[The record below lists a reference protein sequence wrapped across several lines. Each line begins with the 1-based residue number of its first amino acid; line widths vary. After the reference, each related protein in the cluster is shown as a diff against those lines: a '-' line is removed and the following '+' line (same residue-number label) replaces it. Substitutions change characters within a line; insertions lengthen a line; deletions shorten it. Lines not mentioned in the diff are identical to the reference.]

1 MAYVMKSRPSSPAL
15 ALLAS
20 AFLVACGG
28 GGGTSKGESQSG
40 ALDMSAVAVAASPSA
55 LPDGWYRDAVFA
67 EIYVRGYQD
76 SDGDGQGDIDGL
88 ISRLDYLADL
98 GVRGIWLMPVFA
110 SGDHD
115 HGYGVVDYRKVEAE
129 FGGEAALKRL
139 IDAAHARGIGVL
151 LDYVMNHSSSSNPL
165 FHDSTYGL
173 ENKRDWYMWRREDPG
188 WFWWVPSPWRPLSN
202 AYYYGPFDVAMPDFN
217 LKNEAVVSYHM
228 ASMRKWLNLGID
240 GFRMD
245 AVQNFIENDYLTENQ
260 PETFALLRRLH
271 DELDKY
277 PNRFMVCEDVPAP
290 EYAAQ
295 NGCGSAF
302 FFGLHSALVASAR
315 DGVVDSKLATYLA
328 SPALP
333 QMSTML
339 TNHDTF
345 AGDRLFNQFS
355 GNEAKYKLAIA
366 SLLTLPGTPFIYY
379 GDEIGISLA
388 TRESGTPANHDHQ
401 LRPPMS
407 WTADATTAGFTTGR
421 PFRSLADNA
430 ATYNVASQQAT
441 SGSIYATYKQLI
453 ALRNEEGALRRGDIT
468 PVTSGH
474 AAVLAFT
481 RVAGSEKLLV
491 AINYGEAAADLT
503 LATPGGSANWTNRYP
518 GNAAPLT
525 ADAAG
530 RVSFRL
536 PAQSTQVYKI
546 AP

>member
-1 MAYVMKSRPSSPAL
+1 MKSCRRSLPL
-15 ALLAS
+15 VLLAS
-20 AFLVACGG
+20 ALMAACGG
-28 GGGTSKGESQSG
+28 GSDVSKAEPKSG
-40 ALDMSAVAVAASPSA
+40 QLDLSPVAVTASPSA
-55 LPDGWYRDAVFA
+55 LPDGWYRDAVFV

-88 ISRLDYLADL
+88 ISRLDYLAEL
-98 GVRGIWLMPVFA
+98 GVKGIWLMPVFS

-115 HGYGVVDYRKVEAE
+115 HGYGVADYRKIETE
-129 FGGEAALKRL
+129 FGGETALKRL

-188 WFWWVPSPWRPLSN
+188 WAWWVPSPWRRLNN
-202 AYYYGPFDVAMPDFN
+202 AYYYAPFDVAMPDFD
-217 LKNEAVVSYHM
+217 LTNEAVVSYHI
-228 ASMRKWLNLGID
+228 ASMRKWLNLGVD

-260 PETFALLRRLH
+260 PETFALLKRLH

-302 FFGLHSALVASAR
+302 FFGLNSALVASAR
-315 DGVVDSKLATYLA
+315 DGVVDSKLGAYLA

-333 QMSTML
+333 QMSTIL

-345 AGDRLFNQFS
+345 AGDRLFNQL
-355 GNEAKYKLAIA
+355 GGDEAKYKLAIA

-388 TRESGTPANHDHQ
+388 TKESGSAINHDHQ

-407 WTADATTAGFTTGR
+407 WTADAKTAGFTTGS
-421 PFRSLADNA
+421 PFRSLPDNSGA
-430 ATYNVASQQAT
+430 YNVASQQAAG
-441 SGSIYATYKQLI
+441 GSIYATYKQLI
-453 ALRNEEGALRRGDIT
+453 ALRNGEPALRRGDIT
-468 PVTSGH
+468 PIASGS
-474 AAVLAFT
+474 ASVLAFT
-481 RVAGSEKLLV
+481 RVLGGEKLLV
-491 AINYGEAAADLT
+491 VINYGEVAAELT
-503 LATPGGSANWTNRYP
+503 LITPASSASWNNRYP
-518 GNAAPLT
+518 GSASPLT
-525 ADAAG
+525 SDVTGA
-530 RVSFRL
+530 VSL
-536 PAQSTQVYKI
+536 LSLI
-546 AP
+546 HI

>member
-1 MAYVMKSRPSSPAL
+1 MRSCRRSLIL

-20 AFLVACGG
+20 ALMAACGG
-28 GGGTSKGESQSG
+28 GSDASKVEPQSG
-40 ALDMSAVAVAASPSA
+40 QLDLSPVAVAASPSA
-55 LPDGWYRDAVFA
+55 LPDGWYRDAVFV

-88 ISRLDYLADL
+88 ISRLDYLAEL
-98 GVRGIWLMPVFA
+98 GVKGIWLMPVFA

-115 HGYGVVDYRKVEAE
+115 HGYGVADYRKIETE

-188 WFWWVPSPWRPLSN
+188 WSWWVPSPWRRLNN
-202 AYYYGPFDVAMPDFN
+202 AYYYAPFDVAMPDFD
-217 LKNEAVVSYHM
+217 LTNEAVVSYHI
-228 ASMRKWLNLGID
+228 ASMRKWLNLGVD

-260 PETFALLRRLH
+260 PETFALLKRLH

-315 DGVVDSKLATYLA
+315 DGVVDSKLGAYLA

-333 QMSTML
+333 QMSTIL

-345 AGDRLFNQFS
+345 AGDRLFNQF
-355 GNEAKYKLAIA
+355 GGDEAKYKLAIA

-388 TRESGTPANHDHQ
+388 TKESGSAINHDHQ

-407 WTADATTAGFTTGR
+407 WTADAKTAGFTTGS
-421 PFRSLADNA
+421 PFRSLADNSA
-430 ATYNVASQQAT
+430 AYNVASQHAT
-441 SGSIYATYKQLI
+441 GGSIYATYKQLI
-453 ALRNEEGALRRGDIT
+453 ALRNGEAALRRGDIT
-468 PVTSGH
+468 PIASGS
-474 AAVLAFT
+474 ASVLAFT
-481 RVAGSEKLLV
+481 RVLGGEKLLV
-491 AINYGEAAADLT
+491 VINYGDAAAELSLT
-503 LATPGGSANWTNRYP
+503 TPGGNATWNNRYP
-518 GNAAPLT
+518 GSAASLIS
-525 ADAAG
+525 DATG
-530 RVSFRL
+530 VVSFKL
-536 PAQSTQVYKI
+536 PARSAQVYKL